1 MFFFHVL
8 LLQHGCSEN
17 TPYDFF
23 KRKLSLVGGDNRG
36 HLHENIAPGAGTFTY
51 FLQPISPSPRLC
63 PGWGDRGFTLTGA
76 LRLYQ
81 NHFTKNHFQAKDLRL
96 PQTAYNART
105 VSEQNSGSSM

>member
-51 FLQPISPSPRLC
+51 FLQPISPGPPNPGNAGTLAGTKLTFDNQQC
-63 PGWGDRGFTLTGA
+63 PGTRGFG
-76 LRLYQ
+76 
-81 NHFTKNHFQAKDLRL
+81 
-96 PQTAYNART
+96 
-105 VSEQNSGSSM
+105 

>member
-23 KRKLSLVGGDNRG
+23 KRKLSLVGGDNQG

-76 LRLYQ
+76 LPEPVSRTSRAFPVFFLLR
-81 NHFTKNHFQAKDLRL
+81 TKGIFFSFLELFD
-96 PQTAYNART
+96 
-105 VSEQNSGSSM
+105 VS

>member
-76 LRLYQ
+76 LLLHALVHLTVPSQ
-81 NHFTKNHFQAKDLRL
+81 VSSHFSTI
-96 PQTAYNART
+96 
-105 VSEQNSGSSM
+105 

>member
-1 MFFFHVL
+1 MYFFHVL
-8 LLQHGCSEN
+8 LVQHGCSEN

-63 PGWGDRGFTLTGA
+63 PGWGGGWGWGFTLTGA
-76 LRLYQ
+76 LL
-81 NHFTKNHFQAKDLRL
+81 FCLKNKKSWYTIAWQEQDLAAVGRAGH
-96 PQTAYNART
+96 QH
-105 VSEQNSGSSM
+105 

>member
-76 LRLYQ
+76 LNQVVAFVAFYSQVKKNNLGLCCCEVSQ
-81 NHFTKNHFQAKDLRL
+81 NPFKT
-96 PQTAYNART
+96 
-105 VSEQNSGSSM
+105 

>member
-1 MFFFHVL
+1 MYFFHVL
-8 LLQHGCSEN
+8 LVQHGCSEN

-63 PGWGDRGFTLTGA
+63 PGWGGRGFTLTGA
-76 LRLYQ
+76 LILEVL
-81 NHFTKNHFQAKDLRL
+81 HVK
-96 PQTAYNART
+96 
-105 VSEQNSGSSM
+105 

>member
-1 MFFFHVL
+1 MIFLWEKSLSFVQMYFFHVL
-8 LLQHGCSEN
+8 LVQHGCSEN

-63 PGWGDRGFTLTGA
+63 PGWGGRGFTLTGA
-76 LRLYQ
+76 LSLQ
-81 NHFTKNHFQAKDLRL
+81 SALHTQLK
-96 PQTAYNART
+96 
-105 VSEQNSGSSM
+105 

>member
-76 LRLYQ
+76 LQ
-81 NHFTKNHFQAKDLRL
+81 KHQH
-96 PQTAYNART
+96 T
-105 VSEQNSGSSM
+105 VHAVFGLLLS

>member
-63 PGWGDRGFTLTGA
+63 PGWGDRGFTLNGA
-76 LRLYQ
+76 LSLKRSNVGESDAFKLLLEQ
-81 NHFTKNHFQAKDLRL
+81 ISILRDEMTAK
-96 PQTAYNART
+96 
-105 VSEQNSGSSM
+105 